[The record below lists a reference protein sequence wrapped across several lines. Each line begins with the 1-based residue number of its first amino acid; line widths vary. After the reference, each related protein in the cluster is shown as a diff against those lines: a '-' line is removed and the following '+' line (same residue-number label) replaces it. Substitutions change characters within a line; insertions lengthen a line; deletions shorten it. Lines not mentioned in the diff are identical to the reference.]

1 MSDLTAIEFGLLG
14 IMLLLGLVLGWIA
27 RGNRSVK
34 EKLAI
39 NAGWQEQIAAQKTE
53 HERLA
58 KQNKSLME
66 QISENQ
72 ASLKDSKL
80 RAQELSDS
88 LKETFERRDQ
98 LQRQAKDLRG
108 NLERALSQRDKL
120 QADIHSEA
128 NRTVGISNSMK
139 EKDDKIFYLSRE
151 LQSWQGRVPPLVERF
166 RTRDLEAQQ
175 VEAELVKAQGL
186 ISELESAADGNQTR
200 IETVDGNAMAHGLN
214 ASNDQYDETAEHAI
228 TAARQSATT
237 DDVAGN
243 CADDNGAT
251 SLEETPIAELAETSE
266 STEQAEDNLRLI
278 RGVGPAIEK
287 TLHELGICRFN
298 QIADMS
304 EYDIDRVAQRL
315 RGFRSRIYREDWV
328 GQARSLE
335 YQKNNDPG

>member
-14 IMLLLGLVLGWIA
+14 IMLLLGLVLGWIV

-39 NAGWQEQIAAQKTE
+39 NAGWQEQIAAQTSE
-53 HERLA
+53 HERLS

-88 LKETFERRDQ
+88 LKETFERRDE
-98 LQRQAKDLRG
+98 LQRQAKDLRS
-108 NLERALSQRDKL
+108 NLERALRQRDKL
-120 QADIHSEA
+120 QADIERDAKRS
-128 NRTVGISNSMK
+128 VGISNSMK

-166 RTRDLEAQQ
+166 RIRDLEAQQ
-175 VEAELVKAQGL
+175 LEAELEKAQGR
-186 ISELESAADGNQTR
+186 IRELQSHADANQTR
-200 IETVDGNAMAHGLN
+200 IETVDGNVMANGLN
-214 ASNDQYDETAEHAI
+214 ASNDQYEETSEHTVAVAEHA
-228 TAARQSATT
+228 AADIGEV
-237 DDVAGN
+237 DDDSDAN
-243 CADDNGAT
+243 
-251 SLEETPIAELAETSE
+251 SLEAPIADEARSSE
-266 STEQAEDNLRLI
+266 FTEQTEDNLKLI
-278 RGVGPAIEK
+278 KGVGPAIER
-287 TLHELGICRFN
+287 TLHELGIFRFN

-304 EYDIDRVAQRL
+304 EFDIDRVAQRL

-328 GQARSLE
+328 GQARTLE
-335 YQKNNDPG
+335 YQKNNAPG

>member
-39 NAGWQEQIAAQKTE
+39 NAGWQEQIAAQKSE
-53 HERLA
+53 HGRLA

-66 QISENQ
+66 QINENQ

-88 LKETFERRDQ
+88 LKETFERRDE

-108 NLERALSQRDKL
+108 NLERALRQRDKL
-120 QADIHSEA
+120 QADIDSDA
-128 NRTVGISNSMK
+128 KRSVGISNSMK

-151 LQSWQGRVPPLVERF
+151 LQSWQDRVPPLVERF
-166 RTRDLEAQQ
+166 RIKNLEAQQ
-175 VEAELVKAQGL
+175 VEAELEQAQGR
-186 ISELESAADGNQTR
+186 IRELESDADANQTR
-200 IETVDGNAMAHGLN
+200 METVDGNAMANGLN
-214 ASNDQYDETAEHAI
+214 ASNDQYEETAEHAI
-228 TAARQSATT
+228 AAAGQAAAHDGNVDDKSDATSLAAPIAQETQTSELTAQ
-237 DDVAGN
+237 
-243 CADDNGAT
+243 ADDN
-251 SLEETPIAELAETSE
+251 LK
-266 STEQAEDNLRLI
+266 LI
-278 RGVGPAIEK
+278 KGVGPAIEK
-287 TLHELGICRFN
+287 TLHELGIFRFN

-304 EYDIDRVAQRL
+304 EFDIDRVAQRL

-328 GQARSLE
+328 GQARTLE
-335 YQKNNDPG
+335 YQKNNDSG